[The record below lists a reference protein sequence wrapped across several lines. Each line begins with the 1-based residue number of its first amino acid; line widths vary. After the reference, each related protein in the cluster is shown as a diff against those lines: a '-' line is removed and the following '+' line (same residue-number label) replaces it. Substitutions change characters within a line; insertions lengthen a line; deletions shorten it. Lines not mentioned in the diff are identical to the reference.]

1 MFTLT
6 FKLIISGNSCNLN
19 LVIFI
24 DHRKIKLLFYKTW
37 MKYSIGN
44 CFLDDEK
51 GEVPL
56 LLMNHLL
63 KDILFVLILEKKK
76 TMSCHCEM
84 KTLNVNSG

>member
-19 LVIFI
+19 SVIFI

-44 CFLDDEK
+44 CFLVDEK

-56 LLMNHLL
+56 LLMSHLL
-63 KDILFVLILEKKK
+63 KDILFVLILKK
-76 TMSCHCEM
+76 TMSCRCEM